1 VVRRARRPVLDPT
14 VPGTRQR
21 GPGHAAT
28 PKRPRC
34 AVLGHPV
41 GHSLSPLLHR
51 AAYAAL
57 GLDWEYAAVDV
68 DADGLAGFIDGLDG
82 RWRGLSLTMPLKWAV
97 LPLLD
102 ELDPVAATV
111 GTVNTLVLGP
121 HRPGAR
127 PLRRGIN
134 TDVAGVASALAGSG
148 APAADVV
155 VLGAGATACSV
166 LAALDR
172 AADITV
178 LARDPARTGRLRE
191 VADRLDR
198 PVRIGR
204 LPDATSGRATFARP
218 DLLVSTL
225 PGGALPA
232 VDPGL
237 VPGPGGTV
245 FDVVYDG
252 WPTPLAR
259 AGTAAGA
266 RVVSGL
272 DLLVAQAVG
281 QVQAMTGRTVDAPV
295 LTRVLADALVAAG
308 VAGAAG
314 LAGRTCPP
322 REASKRG

>member
-1 VVRRARRPVLDPT
+1 MLTPPDPAGAPSAGVET
-14 VPGTRQR
+14 
-21 GPGHAAT
+21 
-28 PKRPRC
+28 RPRC

-41 GHSLSPLLHR
+41 GHSLSPVLHR

-57 GLDWEYAAVDV
+57 GLDWDYVAVDV
-68 DADGLAGFIDGLDG
+68 DADGLAGFVDGLDG

-111 GTVNTLVLGP
+111 GTVNTVVFGP

-127 PLRRGIN
+127 PLRRGVN
-134 TDVAGVASALAGSG
+134 TDVPGIASVLAG
-148 APAADVV
+148 APAREVV

-166 LAALDR
+166 LAALDP
-172 AADITV
+172 AADVTV
-178 LARDPARTGRLRE
+178 LARDPARAGRLRE

-198 PVRIGR
+198 PVRIER
-204 LPDATSGRATFARP
+204 LPDAGGAPVGRP

-232 VDPGL
+232 VHPDL

-259 AGTAAGA
+259 AGAAAGA
-266 RVVSGL
+266 RVLSGL

-281 QVQAMTGRTVDAPV
+281 QVEAMTGRGVDVA
-295 LTRVLADALVAAG
+295 VLADALVAAG
-308 VAGAAG
+308 VEGGSDLVARTGGPRAASNR
-314 LAGRTCPP
+314 A
-322 REASKRG
+322 